1 MKKRN
6 DAPSSTE
13 RFVQAQYIN
22 QDGTIEVYSSY
33 MVSDHGMVASNRY
46 VNDRDKILFSSV
58 IRSCNMILDTGNF
71 DQNHFYM
78 DLRSTT
84 YGELY
89 NLGNRG
95 QDLAMG

>member
-33 MVSDHGMVASNRY
+33 MVSDHGMVASLVDTHGNKRR
-46 VNDRDKILFSSV
+46 VMKILKPLVSHRYLGYLQVNIHVNTKMRTITVQLRESRTRSSDGV
-58 IRSCNMILDTGNF
+58 MI
-71 DQNHFYM
+71 
-78 DLRSTT
+78 
-84 YGELY
+84 
-89 NLGNRG
+89 
-95 QDLAMG
+95 